1 MWIVCM
7 LVNGLFLIFIVIFV
21 LIWFS
26 FLLLV
31 GVFDLVL
38 FKRWVSILD
47 FVILFI
53 FNDNKFCKCFIL
65 KIIVKIRNLLVLII
79 I

>member
-47 FVILFI
+47 IVILFI